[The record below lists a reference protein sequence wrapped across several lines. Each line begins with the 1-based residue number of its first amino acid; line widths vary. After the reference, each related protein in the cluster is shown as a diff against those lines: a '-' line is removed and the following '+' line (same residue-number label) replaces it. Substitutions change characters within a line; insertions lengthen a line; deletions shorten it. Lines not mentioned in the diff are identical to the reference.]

1 MSTDTPPP
9 PTAPRHPRADTHLS
23 AACRNL
29 WPGRHAAELAA
40 FTGRPKATCRAW
52 LSGRRRPP
60 VSVLRAVASALHSRA
75 QEALSIEAFL
85 KTEADA
91 RDREPVRRQGWAS
104 VCERSGPGSVPRD
117 NRWRGGRKSRC

>member
-1 MSTDTPPP
+1 MSTDTLPPP
-9 PTAPRHPRADTHLS
+9 SAQEQHHDATHLA

-60 VSVLRAVASALHSRA
+60 VSVLRAVGGALHSRA
-75 QEALSIEAFL
+75 QEALSIGAFL

-91 RDREPVRRQGWAS
+91 RDREPIKRQGWAS
-104 VCERSGPGSVPRD
+104 VCERSGLGSVPRD
-117 NRWRGGRKSRC
+117 GRWRGGRRT

>member
-9 PTAPRHPRADTHLS
+9 PSAPRQPHDDTHLA

-40 FTGRPKATCRAW
+40 YVGRPKATCRAW
-52 LSGRRRPP
+52 ISGRRRPP
-60 VSVLRAVASALHSRA
+60 VSVLRAVASALLSRA

-85 KTEADA
+85 KSEANA
-91 RDREPVRRQGWAS
+91 RDREPVKLRGWAS
-104 VCERSGPGSVPRD
+104 VSERSGPGCVPRD
-117 NRWRGGRKSRC
+117 GRWRGGRR